1 MKLVSLAICLLT
13 ANAFAIDSAPT
24 KTTTTTTTTST
35 TTTTTATPATKK
47 ATTKMM
53 AEKSLYE
60 RLGGE
65 SAVTAV
71 IDDFVGRAASNPKVN
86 FFRDGKF
93 KNTDVPKLK
102 KHLVQ
107 FVSMATGGPSK
118 YEGRDMKTSHAGM
131 KITNAEF
138 GAIAGDLSATLDQ
151 FKVPAK
157 EKNELMTIVSGTK
170 GAIVE
175 N

>member
-1 MKLVSLAICLLT
+1 MKLIALALCLIT
-13 ANAFAIDSAPT
+13 ANAFAVEKTPT
-24 KTTTTTTTTST
+24 K
-35 TTTTTATPATKK
+35 KM
-47 ATTKMM
+47 ATTK
-53 AEKSLYE
+53 AEKSLYD

-65 SAVTAV
+65 TAVTAV
-71 IDDFVGRAASNPKVN
+71 IEDFVGRAAANPKVN

-93 KNTDVPKLK
+93 KNMDVPKLK

-118 YEGRDMKTSHAGM
+118 YEGRDMKSAHAGM

-138 GAIAGDLSATLDQ
+138 AAIAGDLSATLDK
-151 FKVPAK
+151 FKVPPK
-157 EKNELMTIVSGTK
+157 EKNELMTIVGGTK

-175 N
+175 L

>member
-1 MKLVSLAICLLT
+1 MKLMTLALCLLT
-13 ANAFAIDSAPT
+13 ANAFANQSPT

-35 TTTTTATPATKK
+35 TTTTNTPA
-47 ATTKMM
+47 ANKMAPSKM
-53 AEKSLYE
+53 AAEKSLYD

-65 SAVTAV
+65 NAITAV
-71 IDDFVGRAASNPKVN
+71 IEDFVGRAAANPKVN

-93 KNTDVPKLK
+93 KNIDVPKLK

-118 YEGRDMKTSHAGM
+118 YEGRDMKTAHTGM

-138 GAIAGDLSATLDQ
+138 NAIAGDLSATLDK

-157 EKNELMTIVSGTK
+157 EKNELMTIVGGTK

>member
-1 MKLVSLAICLLT
+1 MKLITLALCLLT
-13 ANAFAIDSAPT
+13 VNAFAVE
-24 KTTTTTTTTST
+24 KM
-35 TTTTTATPATKK
+35 PA
-47 ATTKMM
+47 KMHAGKM
-53 AEKSLYE
+53 ANSKMSEKSLYD

-65 SAVTAV
+65 TAITAV
-71 IDDFVGRAASNPKVN
+71 IDDFVGRAAGDPKVN

-93 KNTDVPKLK
+93 KGIDVPNLK

-118 YEGRDMKTSHAGM
+118 YEGRDMKTAHAGM

-138 GAIAGDLSATLDQ
+138 GAIAADLSATLDK

-157 EKNELMTIVSGTK
+157 EKNELMTIVGGTK